1 MENGMETAAERL
13 VLVIDHHPEHV
24 RVIDQ
29 ALSESSGQ
37 YRLVAIAE
45 VAEALGFLNRQG
57 THTDAPRPDLILLDL
72 DLPEKN
78 GWEILAAIK
87 ATPQLRRIPI
97 VVLTLADNEAGI
109 FDSYAMQGN
118 CYVIKSADLD
128 HLYHLVKRIEDFW
141 LGIVTL
147 PME

>member
-1 MENGMETAAERL
+1 METAARL

-29 ALSESSGQ
+29 ALNESSGQ
-37 YRLVAIAE
+37 YELVAIAE
-45 VAEALGFLNRQG
+45 VAQALSFLNRQG
-57 THTDAPRPDLILLDL
+57 AYTDAPRPDLILLDL

-78 GWEILAAIK
+78 GWEVLTAIK
-87 ATPQLRRIPI
+87 AAPHLRRIPI
-97 VVLTLADNEAGI
+97 VVLTLADSEADV

-118 CYVIKSADLD
+118 CYVVKSADLNQ
-128 HLYHLVKRIEDFW
+128 LYHLVKRIEDFW

-147 PME
+147 PLE

>member
-1 MENGMETAAERL
+1 METAAERL
-13 VLVIDHHPEHV
+13 ILVIDHHPEHV

-29 ALSESSGQ
+29 ALSETAGQ

-45 VAEALGFLNRQG
+45 VAQALSFLNRQG
-57 THTDAPRPDLILLDL
+57 AYTDAPRPDLILLDL

-78 GWEILAAIK
+78 GWEILTAIK
-87 ATPQLRRIPI
+87 AAPHLRRIPI
-97 VVLTLADNEAGI
+97 VVLTLADSEADV

-118 CYVIKSADLD
+118 CYVIKSADLNQ
-128 HLYHLVKRIEDFW
+128 LYHLVKRIEDFW

-147 PME
+147 PLE